1 MGRDLRGRPHRHA
14 RRFVTNPASATRAYQ
29 FLGAETYKQT
39 STEPI
44 PTGDVTVKML
54 FEIDEPKPGAGG
66 KGDTLGERQAHRRGH
81 DAADGRAALHDVRRN
96 GHRPRQRWRRRPFYD
111 DNASYAFTG
120 TVKNVVIDL
129 KPATHTPAR
138 HEDEKALH
146 GWKGKRTGATG
157 QACRPAG
164 PRSSRVKGISEILT
178 FVIGVA
184 VSPRADHRGDPDA
197 VLPAGAGQRPGVLAR
212 MGAGARRGERVGAG
226 SVSSAK
232 HVRCVADAVNPLL
245 ATSGEAEAQPHAVV
259 RRGAA

>member
-14 RRFVTNPASATRAYQ
+14 RRFVTNPASATQAYQ

-44 PTGDVTVKML
+44 PTVDVTMKML

-66 KGDTLGERQAHRRGH
+66 KVTLWANDKQIGEGTMPQTVALLYTTYAGM
-81 DAADGRAALHDVRRN
+81 DLGRDN
-96 GHRPRQRWRRRPFYD
+96 GGVVDLAYE

-164 PRSSRVKGISEILT
+164 PRSSRAKGISEERANCGLSIVILISKSSFRSDQLIRYALVVMT
-178 FVIGVA
+178 
-184 VSPRADHRGDPDA
+184 SSRWSR
-197 VLPAGAGQRPGVLAR
+197 
-212 MGAGARRGERVGAG
+212 RRGWVSGRHALLGDRVGQAPT
-226 SVSSAK
+226 VFIA
-232 HVRCVADAVNPLL
+232 AVIP
-245 ATSGEAEAQPHAVV
+245 ATRSLP
-259 RRGAA
+259 R